1 MNPKRF
7 LIVSVTFLSGLYFF
21 IEFLLPEELGGYKF
35 GKYHEQIIL
44 GVRIVGSMAF
54 GLGILNIAQVH
65 GGRILRG
72 QSGWEN
78 SVALILGF
86 VIMLLVDG
94 SQFYYSVK
102 RSRHVEELD
111 HLNDFIQVVEEE
123 RISGRM
129 ALLSEPSTPPG
140 PRIKTITPVLEKH
153 EARWQAALAKRADKL
168 DAQQKEKGAK
178 LLQSIEAAKAGVG
191 KLAAAYDDITHE
203 KFGDGPLSPTDLPDN
218 VIKPLVAEIKGIATL
233 ERDLGRAI
241 SDGDVTSKMSHLLYD
256 GFFTTLASA
265 MFSLLAFYIAGAAY
279 RAFRVRSM
287 EASMLMLTAI
297 LVILGQIPQ
306 GRAISE
312 HLPAI
317 RKWLLEY
324 VNTPGNRAIY
334 FGSAIAGLAMAVRMW
349 LSLEQSPLD
358 STSKERGDA

>member
-1 MNPKRF
+1 M
-7 LIVSVTFLSGLYFF
+7 
-21 IEFLLPEELGGYKF
+21 
-35 GKYHEQIIL
+35 
-44 GVRIVGSMAF
+44 
-54 GLGILNIAQVH
+54 
-65 GGRILRG
+65 
-72 QSGWEN
+72 
-78 SVALILGF
+78 
-86 VIMLLVDG
+86 
-94 SQFYYSVK
+94 
-102 RSRHVEELD
+102 
-111 HLNDFIQVVEEE
+111 
-123 RISGRM
+123 
-129 ALLSEPSTPPG
+129 
-140 PRIKTITPVLEKH
+140 
-153 EARWQAALAKRADKL
+153 
-168 DAQQKEKGAK
+168 
-178 LLQSIEAAKAGVG
+178 
-191 KLAAAYDDITHE
+191 
-203 KFGDGPLSPTDLPDN
+203 
-218 VIKPLVAEIKGIATL
+218 IKPLVAEIKGIATL